1 VGWALRFAVVAL
13 VLASGF
19 APAGAAAPASGS
31 GPLAQP
37 DADPLPIAQ
46 RHLRKAREYLAA
58 SCAMLEKGSRHA
70 LDGYYVACE
79 EAWSAVWVCPGHPE
93 MLPEAAELYA
103 DAMAGLLE
111 SARQQGRLTPRGLW
125 IGPHTKPILVPLVPK
140 ALPIAAEEIGGIEPQ
155 AQSDDKRISRRHVRD
170 GFGLPVVVRVK
181 PAQGRLEPYNRERQ
195 SLAATAVLRFRMPGE
210 ENFLREFAGPTYR
223 DHAPAV
229 LDLANP
235 IEIAAVHI
243 GHARPHLAGDLT
255 APLLDMLADIPQAGV
270 EGFLQ
275 PFGRGD
281 TQPRLIF
288 LHPHVPGKIPVVFI
302 HGLASD
308 EGTWFDLV
316 NELRAWPVFHE
327 RFEPWVFQYP
337 TGAAFMQQSATL
349 RRELRAA
356 VRAVDPEG
364 RDPALTN
371 LVLVGH
377 SLGGLHAKLQV
388 VASGTHLWGAVACM
402 PFESMRLPEQIRTR
416 LLDNYFFEPL
426 PFVTRVVYVAT
437 PHRGS
442 AWASRGAGR
451 LASLTV
457 QPAPL
462 MKAQHDTIVRL
473 NPGGLRP
480 DYERRLPT
488 TVDILEPDST
498 LLNAIERLRPSCWVT
513 QHSVVGDV
521 HVSATGGRD
530 DWVVPVSSARSPGA
544 VSEIEVPAC
553 HTKVHHHPLTVAE
566 LERILAQHLQET
578 GLANK

>member
-1 VGWALRFAVVAL
+1 VGRVCTVAVM
-13 VLASGF
+13 VLAILG
-19 APAGAAAPASGS
+19 GAARAA
-31 GPLAQP
+31 

-46 RHLRKAREYLAA
+46 RHIRMAREYLAA
-58 SCAMLEKGSRHA
+58 SCQMLEQGSRHA

-93 MLPEAAELYA
+93 ILPEAAELYA

-125 IGPHTKPILVPLVPK
+125 VGPHTKPILVPLVPK
-140 ALPIAAEEIGGIEPQ
+140 ALPIAARQIGGIEPHAQ
-155 AQSDDKRISRRHVRD
+155 ADDKRISRRHVRD

-181 PAQGRLEPYNRERQ
+181 PAQGGPLAPYNSQRQ
-195 SLAATAVLRFRMPGE
+195 SLAATAVLRFRMPGD
-210 ENFLREFAGPTYR
+210 ENVLREFAGPTYR

-243 GHARPHLAGDLT
+243 GHARPHLAGDLS
-255 APLLDMLADIPQAGV
+255 APLLDMLAGMPRAGV

-281 TQPRLIF
+281 TQPRLEF
-288 LHPHVPGKIPVVFI
+288 VHPHVPGRIPVVFI

-308 EGTWFDLV
+308 EGTWFDLI

-337 TGAAFMQQSATL
+337 TGAGFMTQASTL
-349 RRELRAA
+349 RRVLREA
-356 VRAVDPEG
+356 VQAVDPEG
-364 RDPALTN
+364 SDPALKH

-377 SLGGLHAKLQV
+377 SMGGLHAKLQV
-388 VASGTHLWGAVACM
+388 VASGTALWNSIACV
-402 PFESMRLPEQIRTR
+402 PFEEMRLPPPLREQFQT
-416 LLDNYFFEPL
+416 NWFFEPL
-426 PFVTRVVYVAT
+426 PFVTRVVCLAT

-457 QPAPL
+457 RPAPQL
-462 MKAQHDTIVRL
+462 EAIHDTVVRL
-473 NPGGLRP
+473 NPGALRP

-488 TVDILEPDST
+488 TVDLLEPDAT
-498 LLNAIERLRPSCWVT
+498 LLNALERLRPPCWVT
-513 QHSVVGDV
+513 THSVVGDV
-521 HVSATGGRD
+521 HVSVTGERD
-530 DWVVPVSSARSPGA
+530 DWVVPVSSARTPGA
-544 VSEIEVPAC
+544 VSEIAVPAC
-553 HTKVHHHPLTVAE
+553 HTKVHHHPCTVAE
-566 LERILAQHLQET
+566 LERILTQHLHET

>member
-1 VGWALRFAVVAL
+1 VYRRAVVVIVFQS
-13 VLASGF
+13 VLALW
-19 APAGAAAPASGS
+19 AVVVCAAAPVA
-31 GPLAQP
+31 
-37 DADPLPIAQ
+37 DTDPLPIAQ

-58 SCAMLEKGSRHA
+58 SCQMLEKGDRHA

-79 EAWSAVWVCPGHPE
+79 EAWNAVWVCPGDPE
-93 MLPEAAELYA
+93 ILPEAAELYA

-140 ALPIAAEEIGGIEPQ
+140 ALPFPAEEIAGIEPQ
-155 AQSDDKRISRRHVRD
+155 AQLEDKRLSRRHVRD

-181 PAQGRLEPYNRERQ
+181 PQQGRLEPFNRQRQ
-195 SLAATAVLRFRMPGE
+195 SVAATAVLRFRMPGD
-210 ENFLREFAGPTYR
+210 ENFLREFAGPTSR

-235 IEIAAVHI
+235 IEVAAVHI
-243 GHARPHLAGDLT
+243 GQARPHLAGDLT
-255 APLLDMLADIPQAGV
+255 APLLDMLADMPQAGV

-281 TQPRLIF
+281 TQPKLEF

-308 EGTWFDLV
+308 EGTWFDLI
-316 NELRAWPVFHE
+316 NELRTWPVFHE

-337 TGAAFMQQSATL
+337 TGAGFMTQASTL
-349 RRELRAA
+349 RRELRRA
-356 VRAVDPEG
+356 VQAVDPEG
-364 RDPALTN
+364 RDPAVRN
-371 LVLVGH
+371 VVLVGH
-377 SLGGLHAKLQV
+377 SMGGLHAKLQV
-388 VASGTHLWGAVACM
+388 VASGTALWNSIACV
-402 PFESMRLPEQIRTR
+402 PFEAMRLPPQLREQFQA
-416 LLDNYFFEPL
+416 NWFFEPL
-426 PFVTRVVYVAT
+426 PFVTRVVCVAT

-457 QPAPL
+457 RPAPQL
-462 MKAQHDTIVRL
+462 KAIHDTVVRL
-473 NPGGLRP
+473 NPGALRP
-480 DYERRLPT
+480 DYEQRLPT
-488 TVDILEPDST
+488 TVDLLEPDSS
-498 LLNAIERLRPSCWVT
+498 LLNAIERLRPPCWVT
-513 QHSVVGDV
+513 THSVVGDV
-521 HVSATGGRD
+521 HASVTGERD
-530 DWVVPVSSARSPGA
+530 DWVVPVSSARTPGA

-566 LERILAQHLQET
+566 LKRILTQHLQET
-578 GLANK
+578 GLAHK